1 MMSSPKF
8 MTLERFINEQER
20 LYPSATGAF
29 SGLLHDLSL
38 AAKLVWREV
47 SKAGLANI
55 LGTTGRSNVSGDVV
69 KKLD

>member
-1 MMSSPKF
+1 

-20 LYPSATGAF
+20 MYPSATGDF

-47 SKAGLANI
+47 SKAGLVNI
-55 LGTTGRSNVSGDVV
+55 LGVTNRMNVSGDIV